1 MSGSIC
7 YLNGNWEALA
17 DAKVSVLDRGFIFGD
32 GIYEVIPVFS
42 GFAFRLPEHL
52 NRLEE
57 SLAAT
62 GIKNP
67 LNRDEWASTI
77 NQLIATNDGGD
88 QSIYLQVTR
97 GVAPRNHTLV
107 EDVHPTIFLMSS
119 TLESDGP
126 TTAISAIT
134 LPDFRWQRCDIKTT
148 SLLAN
153 VLSRFEASRL
163 DSEEA
168 IFIRDKYVTEGASS
182 NVFVVKFGRIKTP
195 PLSPG
200 ILPGVTRNLLVEL
213 FTGPDLNVEQ
223 AMISK
228 EELADADEVWVT
240 SSGREIVP
248 VIRIDDRQIGDGN
261 IGPIF
266 REAQSIYRDFKRRF
280 SAPGN

>member
-7 YLNGNWEALA
+7 YLNGIWESLA

-42 GFAFRLPEHL
+42 GIAFRLPEHL

-62 GIKNP
+62 GIENP
-67 LNRDEWASTI
+67 LNRAEWASTI
-77 NQLIATNDGGD
+77 NQLITINNSGD

-97 GVAPRNHTLV
+97 GVAPRNHALL
-107 EDVHPTIFLMSS
+107 EDVQPTVFLMSS
-119 TLESDGP
+119 TLVSNAP
-126 TTAISAIT
+126 STPISAIT

-153 VLSRFEASRL
+153 VMSRFEASRL
-163 DSEEA
+163 GSEEA
-168 IFIRDKYVTEGASS
+168 IFIRDGYVTEGASS
-182 NVFVVKFGRIKTP
+182 NVFVVKSGRIKTP

-213 FTGPDLNVEQ
+213 SREPDFVIEQ
-223 AMISK
+223 AMVSK
-228 EELADADEVWVT
+228 DELADADEVWVT

-248 VIRIDDRQIGDGN
+248 VVRIDDRQIGDGN
-261 IGPIF
+261 VGPQF
-266 REAQSIYRDFKRRF
+266 REALSTYREFKRRF
-280 SAPGN
+280 FALGN

>member
-42 GFAFRLPEHL
+42 GIAFRLPEHL

-67 LNRDEWASTI
+67 FNRGAWVSII
-77 NQLIATNDGGD
+77 NQLVATNHGGD

-97 GVAPRNHTLV
+97 GIAPRNHVLLEEV
-107 EDVHPTIFLMSS
+107 QPTVFLMSS
-119 TLESDGP
+119 PLVSNGP
-126 TTAISAIT
+126 TTAIAAIT

-153 VLSRFEASRL
+153 VMSRFEASRL
-163 DSEEA
+163 GSEEA
-168 IFIRDKYVTEGASS
+168 IFIRDGFVTEGASS
-182 NVFVVKFGRIKTP
+182 NVFVVKSGRIKTP

-213 FTGPDLNVEQ
+213 SRGPDLVIEQ
-223 AMISK
+223 AMVSK
-228 EELADADEVWVT
+228 DELADADEVWVT
-240 SSGREIVP
+240 SSGREMVP
-248 VIRIDDRQIGDGN
+248 VVRIDDRPIGNGDV
-261 IGPIF
+261 GPF
-266 REAQSIYRDFKRRF
+266 FHEAQSIYREFKRRF
-280 SAPGN
+280 SELEN